1 MKKTITFFPFLLF
14 TLCSFAQTIDTTQTP
29 SFFRGQITATNNG
42 ISLIPNFS
50 LNKPAALFDLSV
62 GKGRLSFD
70 PMFRFGLDGKPW
82 TFIFWFRYKLVD
94 QRKFSLGIG
103 AHPSFLFRTETAT
116 IAGTS
121 KEILTSQRYVAWE
134 ASPTYRL
141 NKKVALGLYY
151 IGSHGLTRDLLQ
163 LSNFVA
169 ARAIFSNLKL
179 GPKFNYS
186 FSPQVYYLQQDKR
199 EGTYWNANFGLA
211 KNHFPLTFSAIVS
224 QKIQSEIPGKDFL
237 WSLGLVYNI
246 NNTYFKTSA
255 LTRH

>member
-1 MKKTITFFPFLLF
+1 MKKTITFFCFFLF

-50 LNKPAALFDLSV
+50 LNKPAALFDLSI

-82 TFIFWFRYKLVD
+82 TLIFWFRYKVVD
-94 QRKFSLGIG
+94 QRKFTLGIG
-103 AHPSFLFRTETAT
+103 AHPSLLFRTETAT
-116 IAGTS
+116 IAGIN
-121 KEILTSQRYVAWE
+121 KEVLTTQRYVAWE

-141 NKKVALGLYY
+141 NKNVAVGLYY
-151 IGSHGLTRDLLQ
+151 IGSHGLTRDLIQ
-163 LSNFVA
+163 LTNFVA
-169 ARAIFSNLKL
+169 ARAIFTNLKL
-179 GPKFNYS
+179 GSQFNYS
-186 FSPQVYYLQQDKR
+186 FSPQVYYLKQDKL
-199 EGTYWNANFGLA
+199 EGTYWNASFGLA

-246 NNTYFKTSA
+246 NNTYFKTST
-255 LTRH
+255 LTQH